1 MQTTSQRQHPDQITK
16 TSTEPGAREWAGTA
30 MMLGSA
36 LSNQV
41 GAATGALAFPVLG
54 PAGVVAVR
62 QWIAGIVMLLTGRPR
77 WRSFTWAQ
85 WWPVLLLAA
94 VYGTMN
100 LSLYSAIDRL
110 GLGLAVTLEFLGPLA
125 VALATSRR
133 RADLACALVAG
144 AGVVALTRPR
154 PTTDYVG
161 IGLGLLAAACWAGYI
176 LLNRL
181 IGRRL
186 PGTQGSA
193 TAAGLSALVFVP
205 IGIVVLIR
213 HPPTITALACAATA
227 GILSSAVPLMVDLLA
242 LRRVPAHHF
251 GIFMSANPV
260 LAAVIGL
267 VILGQS
273 LTWSA
278 WLSIGAIV
286 AANVASSTHGED
298 HRHGQDGRADDP
310 GHAQALSQDD
320 GREDGTGERFKQGQ
334 QGGGAGGGGPQT
346 AEIQRVGHGGRAGA
360 QGDEQADDCRARP
373 EAHPSDGRRQRHQG
387 QAADGKAE
395 AGYGQLVE
403 PRHRPGRG
411 QGDRG
416 EACRREHGHAR
427 ARQDGGLAVPRRQP
441 H

>member
-1 MQTTSQRQHPDQITK
+1 MQTISAHENLHPIAS
-16 TSTEPGAREWAGTA
+16 STHHVTPAGPVSGRHDWAGSA
-30 MMLGSA
+30 MMFGSA

-41 GAATGALAFPVLG
+41 GAATGALAFPVIG

-62 QWIAGIVMLLTGRPR
+62 QWIAGIVLLTAGRPR
-77 WRSFTWAQ
+77 LRSFTWAQ

-100 LSLYSAIDRL
+100 ISLYSAIDRL

-154 PTTDYVG
+154 PATDYAG
-161 IGLGLLAAACWAGYI
+161 IGLGLLAAACWASYI

-205 IGIVVLIR
+205 VGITVLIR
-213 HPPTITALACAATA
+213 HPPTVAALACAAAA
-227 GILSSAVPLMVDLLA
+227 GILSSAVPLLVDLFA
-242 LRRVPAHHF
+242 LRRVPAHYF
-251 GIFMSANPV
+251 GIFMSVNPV

-273 LTWSA
+273 LSWSA
-278 WLSIGAIV
+278 WLSIAAIV
-286 AANVASSTHGED
+286 AANAASAVGSVAKTGGITLTTPGTSGALAIRA
-298 HRHGQDGRADDP
+298 HRKDYRRAEDGRACDP
-310 GHAQALSQDD
+310 RRAQPLPQDERRKD
-320 GREDGTGERFKQGQ
+320 GAGEGFKQGQ
-334 QGGGAGGGGPQT
+334 QGGRASGRGSQP
-346 AEIQRVGHGGRAGA
+346 AEI
-360 QGDEQADDCRARP
+360 
-373 EAHPSDGRRQRHQG
+373 
-387 QAADGKAE
+387 
-395 AGYGQLVE
+395 
-403 PRHRPGRG
+403 
-411 QGDRG
+411 
-416 EACRREHGHAR
+416 
-427 ARQDGGLAVPRRQP
+427 
-441 H
+441 